1 MKAIEMRNE
10 GEKQADRQCTDRREQ
25 VQSVGINWYES
36 EGFKIWLKLAGHQRE
51 RE

>member
-1 MKAIEMRNE
+1 MKAIEMRRE
-10 GEKQADRQCTDRREQ
+10 TEEQANAKCEWSHDQ